1 MNILEVLTASL
12 AKDVPV
18 SETEGDS
25 EIEFSLDVLPQILPL
40 EGADIPQPRSAAI
53 SDVLTMVQDLG
64 AQLIQKTEVSAPEDV
79 QPRDDITVPIEG
91 LQVLAPLTSIPKAPE
106 ISDTQPI
113 SKKAKRAAQTP
124 IRDVLPTIKHEI
136 QTVAR
141 SQNPIETVKDNAPPM
156 LIPAP
161 ILEND
166 IKGRAPPAKDHD
178 APPPRDIKVVPDAA
192 PTRAKPAIIPAP
204 KTVENIPTRPL
215 MDIQVAN
222 ALSQA
227 SFAEISDSTLMV
239 QPTVGAV
246 STSAAMPMLQ
256 EVLQTTRTPPQR
268 IINQISVAVT
278 NTSEG
283 KFELRLDPPELGRIH
298 ISITQVDA
306 NISAHITAE
315 KPDMAEFLRR
325 NADIL
330 ARELAKSGLEGAAL
344 SFADHQN
351 QTDNPESE
359 PEWEQFIATEIAQ
372 DQNDSALPSAV
383 HNLNG
388 SLDIRL

>member
-18 SETEGDS
+18 SETDGDS
-25 EIEFSLDVLPQILPL
+25 EIEFSLDVLPQTLPL
-40 EGADIPQPRSAAI
+40 EGDDIAQPRSAGI

-64 AQLIQKTEVSAPEDV
+64 AQLIQNTAVSVPEDV

-91 LQVLAPLTSIPKAPE
+91 LQVLAPLTSIPKVPE
-106 ISDTQPI
+106 ISDTPPILKKMEGEAQPL
-113 SKKAKRAAQTP
+113 
-124 IRDVLPTIKHEI
+124 IRNVLPTVKHEI
-136 QTVAR
+136 STVVQ
-141 SQNPIETVKDNAPPM
+141 SQNRIEIVKDIAPPM
-156 LIPAP
+156 LVSTPA
-161 ILEND
+161 LEKN
-166 IKGRAPPAKDHD
+166 IKEPAKNHD
-178 APPPRDIKVVPDAA
+178 APPPRDIKVVPDVA
-192 PTRAKPAIIPAP
+192 PAGRIKPAVIPVP
-204 KTVENIPTRPL
+204 KTVQNIPTRPL

-227 SFAEISDSTLMV
+227 SFAEISDSTLMI
-239 QPTVGAV
+239 QPTVGV
-246 STSAAMPMLQ
+246 ISTSTAMPMLQ
-256 EVLQTTRTPPQR
+256 EVLQTTRMSPQR
-268 IINQISVAVT
+268 IINQISIAVT

-298 ISITQVDA
+298 ISITQADS

-330 ARELAKSGLEGAAL
+330 ARELAKSGLEGATL

-359 PEWEQFIATEIAQ
+359 PEWDQFTATKITQ
-372 DQNDSALPSAV
+372 DQNDSALPTVV